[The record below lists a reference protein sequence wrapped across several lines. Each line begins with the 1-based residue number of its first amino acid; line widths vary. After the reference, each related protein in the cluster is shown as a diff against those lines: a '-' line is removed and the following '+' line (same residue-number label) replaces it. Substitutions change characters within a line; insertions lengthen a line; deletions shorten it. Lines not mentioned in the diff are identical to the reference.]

1 MFGWDIHSS
10 WAWYLL
16 LAIPLS
22 IWGQFWLQ
30 RTRVGTFLFGNTLAL
45 RKMKPGLVARA
56 WWLPGVLRTLALLA
70 LVVAI
75 SRPQKP
81 NLRVVSTEGVDV
93 MIALDMSGSMNAVD
107 QSQAE
112 IAAYQAETGENPKN
126 RFAVASDL
134 LIDFIKK
141 RAEGGDR
148 VGLIVFGRGAY
159 LKSPLT
165 TEYRRLIR
173 TSRELKLDD
182 GRRRTE
188 EDICLNRCTISG
200 SGTALGD
207 ALRRGFLRL
216 RDSKSQDRSII
227 LITDGDDMGSKFPP
241 QQVSQ
246 YMSQWACKV
255 DPETK
260 SLRRPMPV
268 YTFLVGAESEA
279 SLPSIN
285 RFTLEYVRDR
295 NGLNVYDRVRRGQFK
310 TNPELLESIAKQT
323 GGTAFQS
330 YDESAF
336 REQFEKLEKTVFK
349 RTITNFPE
357 ERFMGLAWL
366 AFALLVLELF
376 LRTTLF
382 RKFP

>member
-1 MFGWDIHSS
+1 MFGWDTHSS

-16 LAIPLS
+16 LVLPLS

-30 RTRVGTFLFGNTLAL
+30 RSRVGTLLFGNTLAL
-45 RKMKPGLVARA
+45 RKLKPGLVSRI
-56 WWLPGVLRTLALLA
+56 WWLPGVLRTLALIC

-81 NLRVVSTEGVDV
+81 NLRVISTEGVDV

-107 QSQAE
+107 QSQSE
-112 IAAYQAETGENPKN
+112 IAAYQTSTGENPKN
-126 RFAVASDL
+126 RFDVAREL
-134 LIDFIKK
+134 LIEFIKK

-165 TEYRRLIR
+165 NDYRRLIR
-173 TSRELKLDD
+173 TIRDLELDD

-188 EDICLNRCTISG
+188 EDVCLNRCTISG

-216 RDSKSQDRSII
+216 RDSKSSDRSMI
-227 LITDGDDMGSKFPP
+227 LITDGDDVGSKFPP
-241 QQVSQ
+241 LQVSQ
-246 YMSQWACKV
+246 YMSEWAGQL
-255 DPETK
+255 DPATK
-260 SLRRPMPV
+260 EARRPMPV
-268 YTFLVGAESEA
+268 YTFLVGDEQAA
-279 SLPSIN
+279 SLPSVN
-285 RFTLEYVRDR
+285 RFTLDYVRDR
-295 NGLNVYDRVRRGQFK
+295 NGLLAYDRVPRGQFK
-310 TNPELLESIAKQT
+310 TNPKLLQSIASQT

-330 YDESAF
+330 YDEEAF

-357 ERFMGLAWL
+357 ERFMGVAWL
-366 AFALLVLELF
+366 AFALLVLELL
-376 LRTTLF
+376 LRTTLL

>member
-1 MFGWDIHSS
+1 MFGWDIHST

-22 IWGQFWLQ
+22 IWGQFWFQ
-30 RTRVGTFLFGNTLAL
+30 RSRVGTLVFGNTLAL
-45 RKMKPGLVARA
+45 RQLKPGIVTRI
-56 WWLPGVLRTLALLA
+56 WWLPGVLRTLALVA
-70 LVVAI
+70 LVGAI

-107 QSQAE
+107 QTQGE
-112 IAAYQAETGENPKN
+112 IAAYQAETGKNPKN
-126 RFAVASDL
+126 RFNVASEL

-141 RAEGGDR
+141 RAESGDR

-165 TEYRRLIR
+165 TDYRRLIR
-173 TSRELKLDD
+173 TIQDLTLDD
-182 GRRRTE
+182 GRRRSE
-188 EDICLNRCTISG
+188 DDICLNRCTISG

-216 RDSKSQDRSII
+216 RDSKGKDRSII
-227 LITDGDDMGSKFPP
+227 LITDGDDVGSKFPP
-241 QQVSQ
+241 LQVSE
-246 YMSQWACKV
+246 YMADWAKQL
-255 DPETK
+255 DPETQEE
-260 SLRRPMPV
+260 RRPMPV
-268 YTFLVGAESEA
+268 YTFLVGDGEDA
-279 SLPSIN
+279 SLPSVN
-285 RFTLEYVRDR
+285 RFTLDYVRAG
-295 NGLNVYDRVRRGQFK
+295 NGLFMYDRVPRGQFK
-310 TNPELLESIAKQT
+310 TNPKLLDTIAKQT

-330 YDESAF
+330 YDEEAF
-336 REQFEKLEKTVFK
+336 REQFEKLEKTVFE

-357 ERFMGLAWL
+357 EKFMLLAWL
-366 AFALLVLELF
+366 AFIFLLLEFF
-376 LRTTLF
+376 LRTTLL